1 MKAFE
6 TRKAS
11 VQPQYES
18 AMKDI
23 EQAMGWGW
31 KSAHVG
37 HGTLYPEVAEMLAK
51 DGFNVKIVKRADDCM
66 SYNEV
71 SWENSEEGKEG
82 IITHVDETQP
92 KPKCNQNFDGILMGI
107 FRVKPEGDDEDSH
120 EETETDSETEE

>member
-11 VQPQYES
+11 VQPQYDF

-31 KSAHVG
+31 KSTHVC
-37 HGTLYPEVAEMLAK
+37 HGTIYPEVAEMLAK
-51 DGFNVKIVKRADDCM
+51 DGFNVKIVKRADDHM

-71 SWENSEEGKEG
+71 SWENAEEGKEG
-82 IITHVDETQP
+82 TITYVDETQL
-92 KPKCNQNFDGILMGI
+92 KPQHNPDPDGILIDIIGL
-107 FRVKPEGDDEDSH
+107 DDEDSD
-120 EETETDSETEE
+120 EETETDSTTQD